1 MNAGSFLKYINTP
14 SLLHQ
19 LPYEELKTMVLQ
31 YPFSAN
37 LHMLL
42 LLKSKQENHKDYEK
56 NLAMAASHSIN
67 RSYLYKLLHNLE
79 LMELDSGQLLKED
92 EILELKDLASLEK
105 NLEKEWV
112 LLEEEETP
120 IGDNINGLGDHR
132 EMEKAEEIEVSD
144 GEQVSS
150 DEVKH
155 PEASVDP
162 EKELPSEGIED
173 ELLSTMNALNAL
185 IEDVIAHEEHAEDIS
200 QEEILEIS
208 SLTEVIKH
216 YLPEQEEE
224 NKETTLDETGG
235 QEHVLEEESETA
247 PPTETHSP
255 QETSI
260 PRKERTGK
268 QKVSEIAS
276 KSIKSQSRVA
286 SETLAQIL
294 EKQGLTDQA
303 IKMYEQ
309 LILTFPE
316 KNAYFAAKIE
326 NLKNL

>member
-1 MNAGSFLKYINTP
+1 
-14 SLLHQ
+14 
-19 LPYEELKTMVLQ
+19 MVLQ

-224 NKETTLDETGG
+224 NKETTLDETGDRSMYWKRS
-235 QEHVLEEESETA
+235 QKPLLRLKHIA
-247 PPTETHSP
+247 PGDFN
-255 QETSI
+255 TS
-260 PRKERTGK
+260 
-268 QKVSEIAS
+268 
-276 KSIKSQSRVA
+276 
-286 SETLAQIL
+286 
-294 EKQGLTDQA
+294 
-303 IKMYEQ
+303 
-309 LILTFPE
+309 
-316 KNAYFAAKIE
+316 
-326 NLKNL
+326 

>member
-56 NLAMAASHSIN
+56 NLAMASSHSIN
-67 RSYLYKLLHNLE
+67 RSYLYKLLHQLE
-79 LMELDSGQLLKED
+79 LMEMESHQLLNED
-92 EILELKDLASLEK
+92 EILELKDLASQEK
-105 NLEKEWV
+105 NLEKEWI
-112 LLEEEETP
+112 LLEEEQASLAE
-120 IGDNINGLGDHR
+120 NIDVLTEYR
-132 EMEKAEEIEVSD
+132 RMEKTEEVAISD

-150 DEVKH
+150 DEVIH
-155 PEASVDP
+155 SEASVDP
-162 EKELPSEGIED
+162 AKELPFEEAED

-200 QEEILEIS
+200 PDEIREIS

-216 YLPEQEEE
+216 YLPEQQGE
-224 NKETTLDETGG
+224 NKETPRDEK
-235 QEHVLEEESETA
+235 ENVMEEESVTVPA
-247 PPTETHSP
+247 PEANEP
-255 QETSI
+255 QETLT
-260 PRKERTGK
+260 PPKERKGK

-326 NLKNL
+326 NLKNLL

>member
-132 EMEKAEEIEVSD
+132 EMEKAEEIAAD
-144 GEQVSS
+144 GHGENFPKGIGFAEIFGLVNVKIGGVAGHGLVKILTNQVPVQLMVDGIVHRHLLHKS
-150 DEVKH
+150 
-155 PEASVDP
+155 EA
-162 EKELPSEGIED
+162 
-173 ELLSTMNALNAL
+173 
-185 IEDVIAHEEHAEDIS
+185 
-200 QEEILEIS
+200 
-208 SLTEVIKH
+208 
-216 YLPEQEEE
+216 
-224 NKETTLDETGG
+224 GG
-235 QEHVLEEESETA
+235 QQKTHPTQIELMRIRQRTQVTSDFDCGRAVLHV
-247 PPTETHSP
+247 
-255 QETSI
+255 
-260 PRKERTGK
+260 
-268 QKVSEIAS
+268 V
-276 KSIKSQSRVA
+276 
-286 SETLAQIL
+286 
-294 EKQGLTDQA
+294 
-303 IKMYEQ
+303 
-309 LILTFPE
+309 
-316 KNAYFAAKIE
+316 KI
-326 NLKNL
+326 NDKG